1 MGYLC
6 EVSLEASRLRAV
18 YDFKHAMGARDDAVV
33 VRGRSARKLE
43 TVFLLTI
50 MDAIRDQAAQAMLR
64 MGGWP
69 RRTLTGLCVGKG
81 RRIHQ
86 DPLRCH

>member
-6 EVSLEASRLRAV
+6 ELSLEASRLRAL
-18 YDFKHAMGARDDAVV
+18 YDFKHAMGARDDAMV

-64 MGGWP
+64 M
-69 RRTLTGLCVGKG
+69 TGLCVGKG
-81 RRIHQ
+81 CQIIKTNFWG
-86 DPLRCH
+86 CH